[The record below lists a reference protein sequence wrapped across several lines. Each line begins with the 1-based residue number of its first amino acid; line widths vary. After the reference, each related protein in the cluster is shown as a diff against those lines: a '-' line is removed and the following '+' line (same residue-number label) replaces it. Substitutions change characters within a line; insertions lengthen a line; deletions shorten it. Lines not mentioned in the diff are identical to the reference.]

1 MPVYGEE
8 KKGTGKQAAIVS
20 QNSLHFNYSRISKI
34 SILPSISIRWV
45 VLVRQ
50 VSLYQHN
57 EEHAQN
63 APNTRF
69 ASSTEV
75 KVGSLDMMSG
85 CNTAWL
91 YLNGQQIL
99 LAW

>member
-1 MPVYGEE
+1 MLVYGEE
-8 KKGTGKQAAIVS
+8 KNGREAAIVS
-20 QNSLHFNYSRISKI
+20 QNTLDFNYSRRGLSKI
-34 SILPSISIRWV
+34 YIPSISIRWV

-50 VSLYQHN
+50 VSFYQRN
-57 EEHAQN
+57 EEHTQN
-63 APNTRF
+63 APNKRF
-69 ASSTEV
+69 ASSTEA

-91 YLNGQQIL
+91 HLKGQQIL